1 MIMTVQSLNS
11 SLMVDWIRVSV
22 LMSTDAVGSSSNK
35 ILLPRSKALDTN
47 ENAAKIHT
55 ITYGNSLESI
65 AI

>member
-35 ILLPRSKALDTN
+35 ILLPRSKALDHKG
-47 ENAAKIHT
+47 NAAKLHT
-55 ITYGNSLESI
+55 ITYGNGLESI